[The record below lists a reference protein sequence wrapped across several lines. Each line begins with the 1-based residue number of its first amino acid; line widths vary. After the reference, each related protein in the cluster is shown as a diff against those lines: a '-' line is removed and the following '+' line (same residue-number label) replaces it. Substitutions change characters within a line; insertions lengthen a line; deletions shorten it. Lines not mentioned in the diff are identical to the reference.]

1 MKTTLDIPDPLLRE
15 ARKMALRER
24 TTLRA
29 LVERGLWQVVVKSKS
44 RRRFK
49 LRKASF
55 KGRGLRPELRAAGWD
70 RLRDMA
76 YDGRGG

>member
-29 LVERGLWQVVVKSKS
+29 LVERGLWQVVVKSK
-44 RRRFK
+44 RRRVFK

-55 KGRGLRPELRAAGWD
+55 KGRGLRPDLRDADWD
-70 RLRDMA
+70 RVRDMA
-76 YDGRGG
+76 YNGRGG

>member
-1 MKTTLDIPDPLLRE
+1 MKTTLEIPDALLRE

-29 LVERGLWQVVVKSKS
+29 LVERGLWDIVVKGK
-44 RRRFK
+44 RRRSFK

-55 KGRGLRPELRAAGWD
+55 EGEGLQPDLRGAGWD
-70 RLRDMA
+70 RLRDLA